1 MHSLQ
6 ADWLRDGAEAFERLV
21 PEADGGIEAETDWI
35 ASTRVAPL
43 YNGLEAPHNFLPVY
57 PADRAGSPQRYA
69 SSAASA
75 LGYPGT
81 KAYVRSLACSS
92 FGRAIH
98 VVFVGSY
105 CR

>member
-1 MHSLQ
+1 MSNGPFPGSNELLALRGEFRLAKDPQHNCQ
-6 ADWLRDGAEAFERLV
+6 AYQA
-21 PEADGGIEAETDWI
+21 
-35 ASTRVAPL
+35 
-43 YNGLEAPHNFLPVY
+43 N
-57 PADRAGSPQRYA
+57 DRGVLCKGRNVDVRSPQRYA

-81 KAYVRSLACSS
+81 KAYVRSLAGSS